1 MDQNRTKLKSR
12 HFANEGPNNIP
23 SINPVLTNIHR
34 SQMIPAINSQLFR
47 SATAKHR
54 RTDTGRGL
62 FLDTWLWRWALVE
75 GIITMVV
82 LFVVAIHVFLSLHG
96 SEKIR

>member
-1 MDQNRTKLKSR
+1 
-12 HFANEGPNNIP
+12 
-23 SINPVLTNIHR
+23 
-34 SQMIPAINSQLFR
+34 MIPAINSQLFR

-82 LFVVAIHVFLSLHG
+82 FLLLQYMFSFLYMDQRR
-96 SEKIR
+96 SDKIARLVTVDR